1 MFKHQTDL
9 QVPIDMKVLKLS
21 PQPSSFSS
29 LRWTKW
35 ICLWYFIMS
44 MNFKKLLNKWYCL
57 GSHLGLDHQ
66 FLCVSI
72 QLKLS
77 QWFRQG
83 SPTWLPTYFNHRQRC
98 SQEACPT
105 ALSLKISSLICLSH
119 EEELLP
125 ADGLTTTRMIWA
137 LLRVKSP
144 PYQINL
150 FLRLLLCTWNF
161 HKSPAKPHPFTL
173 AWVPATHVPFRL
185 ETVSSSFPQAS
196 TDLRTATAP
205 SVALQ
210 LNCLWWPTKS
220 WACAWSFQSLSLK
233 SPETEHN

>member
-1 MFKHQTDL
+1 MSGIVIGPEDKTINK
-9 QVPIDMKVLKLS
+9 IDK
-21 PQPSSFSS
+21 
-29 LRWTKW
+29 
-35 ICLWYFIMS
+35 I
-44 MNFKKLLNKWYCL
+44 
-57 GSHLGLDHQ
+57 DHQ

-77 QWFRQG
+77 HWFRQG
-83 SPTWLPTYFNHRQRC
+83 SPTWLPTYFSHRQRC

-137 LLRVKSP
+137 LLHVKSP

-196 TDLRTATAP
+196 TDLRTATFTHSCSAAKLP
-205 SVALQ
+205 LMTDQ
-210 LNCLWWPTKS
+210 K
-220 WACAWSFQSLSLK
+220 LSLRMK
-233 SPETEHN
+233 LSKLEP